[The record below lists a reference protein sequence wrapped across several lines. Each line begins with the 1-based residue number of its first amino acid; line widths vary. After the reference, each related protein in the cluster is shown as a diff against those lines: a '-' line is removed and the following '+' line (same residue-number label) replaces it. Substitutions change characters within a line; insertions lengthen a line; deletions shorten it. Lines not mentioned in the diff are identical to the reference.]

1 MKKNEELNKEFNEK
15 KPKKKALVF
24 GIILLILIIVALGVM
39 YFIEKSKPENIYYSA
54 IEKALK
60 TEKTEYKSIK
70 INTKTKITAEA
81 DNNENEEVLKK
92 LGKCIFN
99 FGVQLDS
106 ENKRE
111 IVKLGLDY
119 EEKPEISAQLYCN
132 GNGEIYAY
140 LNDLFDKYIKI
151 DLEDEQKENLKN
163 IFESTAEQ
171 EKTNKAIKEI
181 KEELKKQLKEIDSFE
196 QEEATIK
203 INDEEQKV
211 KKTSIKFTDEQVCN
225 MLSDIYTN
233 LSENKEYLECL
244 DDSQKDNLKEVATM
258 IEKIETNGKN
268 TIKVSLYT
276 KGLLNELIGTNI
288 ELYSAKEE
296 QTITIAIVKESKNS
310 YKYDVSMKMIGMKA
324 NIVKG
329 EVIID
334 KEKIDNGEK
343 GKVTLTAETS
353 EIMEL
358 GKAKIEIEYDLTYN
372 EKVDEVN
379 VENSI
384 NVNELTQ
391 ENILEITTKLIQKPL
406 LGEIFSTGLFD
417 NLDSEENGDIQN
429 DDIVS
434 DDFWD
439 LEI

>member
-1 MKKNEELNKEFNEK
+1 MQNRSLIAPIFLCSNK
-15 KPKKKALVF
+15 
-24 GIILLILIIVALGVM
+24 
-39 YFIEKSKPENIYYSA
+39 
-54 IEKALK
+54 
-60 TEKTEYKSIK
+60 T
-70 INTKTKITAEA
+70 
-81 DNNENEEVLKK
+81 
-92 LGKCIFN
+92 
-99 FGVQLDS
+99 
-106 ENKRE
+106 
-111 IVKLGLDY
+111 
-119 EEKPEISAQLYCN
+119 
-132 GNGEIYAY
+132 
-140 LNDLFDKYIKI
+140 
-151 DLEDEQKENLKN
+151 
-163 IFESTAEQ
+163 
-171 EKTNKAIKEI
+171 
-181 KEELKKQLKEIDSFE
+181 KKQLKEIDSFE

-244 DDSQKDNLKEVATM
+244 DDSQKDNLEEVATM

-296 QTITIAIVKESKNS
+296 QTITIAIVKESKNA
-310 YKYDVSMKMIGMKA
+310 YKYDVSMKMMGMKA